1 MKQILI
7 FIPSIIV
14 LIGCGSD
21 SSSGGSSADV
31 EMELF
36 QTYTVYRGNKVVENT
51 DNTRVKVVHIN
62 GQDISTIELVE
73 GNATII
79 RNP

>member
-7 FIPSIIV
+7 FIPIMIV
-14 LIGCGSD
+14 LVGCGGG

-31 EMELF
+31 EMAPSEI
-36 QTYTVYRGNKVVENT
+36 YTVYSGNKVVKNS
-51 DNTRVKVVHIN
+51 DNTRVKIVHIN
-62 GQDISTIELVE
+62 GQSTSTIELVE